1 MAQVSPIQSYFD
13 AIPQM
18 TTDPNIDP
26 SAGLSAIIRP
36 DKTGNFTVEVA
47 NGNGKNCTELTKVLE
62 PMLGTVESRT
72 MKQTSDDEQPQGAYI
87 QATV

>member
-1 MAQVSPIQSYFD
+1 MAQSKFQDYFD
-13 AIPQM
+13 SIEKTQHSPKH
-18 TTDPNIDP
+18 DPIM
-26 SAGLSAIIRP
+26 GLSAIIRP

-62 PMLGTVESRT
+62 PMLGKVESRT

-87 QATV
+87 QAFL